1 MERDRD
7 GDSGLK
13 TAVAAERRAI
23 GSPRRRRDDPGG
35 PQPVMARW
43 PLEIGHGFELAHPH
57 DPWVAI
63 VHQSIA
69 DYAAGQAD
77 RASHAWHDEIIWC
90 VSGAGPLSAE
100 WVGPE
105 EIFSYHSALERLS
118 GGTFRQSLVSLEASG
133 GPIVEAHVRTTAT
146 RPGRSLDIPT
156 LLVFELA
163 GGRLRRVTEI
173 AGDLAAWDGF
183 WTD

>member
-1 MERDRD
+1 
-7 GDSGLK
+7 
-13 TAVAAERRAI
+13 
-23 GSPRRRRDDPGG
+23 
-35 PQPVMARW
+35 
-43 PLEIGHGFELAHPH
+43 
-57 DPWVAI
+57 
-63 VHQSIA
+63 
-69 DYAAGQAD
+69 
-77 RASHAWHDEIIWC
+77 
-90 VSGAGPLSAE
+90 
-100 WVGPE
+100 VGPE